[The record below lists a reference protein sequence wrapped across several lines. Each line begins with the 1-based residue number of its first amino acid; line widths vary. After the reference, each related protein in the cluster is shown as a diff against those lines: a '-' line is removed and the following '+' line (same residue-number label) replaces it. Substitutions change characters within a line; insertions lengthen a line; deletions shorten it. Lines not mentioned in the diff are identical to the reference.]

1 MDTMDRAA
9 PDELASRTPPR
20 KATVSWSAA
29 VDTRLDQLV
38 TLASGTAPERSD
50 LLAAIVAG
58 VAPDGDKLD
67 RLVAQWRKRRVRQV
81 VLGVPD
87 DATVVE
93 MPRHGPGRRARR
105 GT

>member
-1 MDTMDRAA
+1 MDSVDRAQ
-9 PDELASRTPPR
+9 PDELARRTPSR

-38 TLASGTAPERSD
+38 VLASATAPERSD

-58 VAPDGDKLD
+58 APADNEKLD
-67 RLVAQWRKRRVRQV
+67 RLVLQWRKRKVRDV
-81 VLGVPD
+81 VLDVSD

-93 MPRHGPGRRARR
+93 MPRHGPGRRTRR
-105 GT
+105 S